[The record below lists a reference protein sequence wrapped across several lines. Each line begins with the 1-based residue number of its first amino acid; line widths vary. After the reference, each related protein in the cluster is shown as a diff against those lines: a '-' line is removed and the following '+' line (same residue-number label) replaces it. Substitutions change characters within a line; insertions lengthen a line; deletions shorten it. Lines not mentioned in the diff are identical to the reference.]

1 MNAPDQSFGKERRI
15 RRKPEIDAVFAASNR
30 VSLSGLTLRYR
41 FQEQGVSRIAI
52 ITGKRW
58 GNSVERNR
66 LRRVS
71 REVFRKWQCPQSF
84 SVDAVISQ
92 YKTLRDVPGIRIAGI
107 IKDLLGMI
115 RKQT

>member
-1 MNAPDQSFGKERRI
+1 M
-15 RRKPEIDAVFAASNR
+15 
-30 VSLSGLTLRYR
+30 

-92 YKTLRDVPGIRIAGI
+92 YKTLRDVPGIRIAEI